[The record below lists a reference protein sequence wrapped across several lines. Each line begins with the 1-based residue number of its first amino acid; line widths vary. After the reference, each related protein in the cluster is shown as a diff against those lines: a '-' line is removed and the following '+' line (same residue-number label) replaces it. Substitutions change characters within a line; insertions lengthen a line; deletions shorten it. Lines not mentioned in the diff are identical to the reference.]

1 VEIKMP
7 ARLKNAF
14 VFLLLSLTITFAK
27 NAQASGQA
35 YYRAAIAILIIFS
48 LGRPASTIHAENI
61 AHDPFIRQE
70 LEREHWEP
78 GGKHFPS
85 QFSNR
90 GSIVKRGGGLVLHL
104 AHTHRI
110 GGRWVQQL
118 ANISGGYNYTIDM
131 SASHKWWQHSPFD
144 VTHEASAEYKKQ
156 IEGQA
161 TTELTLQ
168 WQGIMNHPA
177 DGYDPPQGGGFPPP
191 RGARDEFSF
200 NISGHATGIYRLSP
214 TEMQHMEVHPQRRKS
229 VSIAELLE
237 AQDKGQQINQIAGK
251 FFPIPGPKPSPADVF
266 RHDWQNPYPNPRWRQ
281 FYEKTNHS
289 YFARPG
295 ANVLAGLSATELQ
308 PVTIAANYRRY
319 VYPPGEA
326 FDPLGA
332 SIAHTLGNIEDRL
345 SPVKSHMELTAFILT
360 TPHYEI
366 RHELNKGTENLT
378 LKEVTQR
385 KSAWEKVPQWQTLY
399 HDDGDEYPELK
410 YTHPDGREVVF
421 DGKAGEVVTDPRY
434 LGTYNYIMPAQP
446 PEDFLDIKGWEAF
459 AKKGI
464 GHYVVDVLPYL
475 IGGNVRGR
483 DETVAAGTL
492 PQKRRQR

>member
-1 VEIKMP
+1 MP
-7 ARLKNAF
+7 VRLKEAF

-27 NAQASGQA
+27 SAQASGQA
-35 YYRAAIAILIIFS
+35 YYRAAIAILLIFS
-48 LGRPASTIHAENI
+48 LGRSASSIHAENI

-70 LEREHWEP
+70 LERKHWEP

-90 GSIVKRGGGLVLHL
+90 GSIAKRGGGLVLHL

-110 GGRWVQQL
+110 GGRWVQQF
-118 ANISGGYNYTIDM
+118 ANISGKYNYTIDI

-144 VTHEASAEYKKQ
+144 ITHKASAEYKKQ

-200 NISGHATGIYRLSP
+200 NITGHATGLYRLSSV
-214 TEMQHMEVHPQRRKS
+214 EMQHLEVHPQRRKPA
-229 VSIAELLE
+229 SIAQLFD
-237 AQDKGQQINQIAGK
+237 AQDNGQQINQTAGK
-251 FFPIPGPKPSPADVF
+251 FFPIPGPRPSPADVF
-266 RHDWQNPYPNPRWRQ
+266 RQDWQNPYPNPRWQQ
-281 FYEKTNHS
+281 FYDAIDNEALNGPS
-289 YFARPG
+289 G
-295 ANVLAGLSATELQ
+295 SVLAGLSPTHLQAVELNARYNRYIGSSR
-308 PVTIAANYRRY
+308 PVS
-319 VYPPGEA
+319 E
-326 FDPLGA
+326 PLGE
-332 SIAHTLGNIEDRL
+332 SISRTLGHVQEGLRSL
-345 SPVKSHMELTAFILT
+345 KSNVELTLFMLT

-366 RHELNKGTENLT
+366 RHRLNKGTENLT
-378 LKEVTQR
+378 LKDVTQDDSGWR
-385 KSAWEKVPQWQTLY
+385 EVPKWQTLY

-410 YTHPDGREVVF
+410 YIHPDGREVVF
-421 DGKAGEVVTDPRY
+421 DGKTGEVMTDPRY

-446 PEDFLDIKGWEAF
+446 PEDFLDIKGWKAF

-475 IGGNVRGR
+475 TGGNVRGK
-483 DETVAAGTL
+483 DETVATETL
-492 PQKRRQR
+492 PQKRKRR